1 MSIVEYTAPKI
12 EWQTPTELRFSTA
25 AIVQVEQFVSVGTP
39 AERTLAGSIVDEYA
53 EDLRRLADA

>member
-1 MSIVEYTAPKI
+1 MSIVEYTVPRI
-12 EWQTPTELRFSTA
+12 EWQTPTELLSTT
-25 AIVQVEQFVSVGTP
+25 AIVMVEQFVSVGTP